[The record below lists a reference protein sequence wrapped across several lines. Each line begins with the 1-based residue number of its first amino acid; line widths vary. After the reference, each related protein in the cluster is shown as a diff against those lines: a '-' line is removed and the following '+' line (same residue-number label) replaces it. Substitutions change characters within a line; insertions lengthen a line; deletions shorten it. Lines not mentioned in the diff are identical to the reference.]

1 MLPLEATKLSGGWS
15 QSPVSSSLVPKKHPP
30 VWQIP
35 FSSVVNL
42 RKRKSYQNYSVHQ
55 LKLKSRFSFCE
66 RILIEA
72 TDVSNRRVVCDDRF
86 FSFEDFTTGS
96 FEFSFSCLW
105 FYEAYESTWNG
116 KMFRGL
122 SSYLKWNSFWHAR
135 QDELTASELC
145 VVNKDKPRV
154 MCEW

>member
-1 MLPLEATKLSGGWS
+1 MSNLILPLEATKLSGGWS
-15 QSPVSSSLVPKKHPP
+15 QVQWVQACQSTGSSRNKFRKILVRPKKHPP
-30 VWQIP
+30 VWQVP

-42 RKRKSYQNYSVHQ
+42 LKAKSYQNYTVHQ

-66 RILIEA
+66 RIVME
-72 TDVSNRRVVCDDRF
+72 TTDDRF
-86 FSFEDFTTGS
+86 FSFEDFMTGS
-96 FEFSFSCLW
+96 FEFSFSYLW
-105 FYEAYESTWNG
+105 FCKAYQSTWNG

-145 VVNKDKPRV
+145 VR
-154 MCEW
+154 